1 MKKFET
7 LNNILGWLIFLI
19 ASTVFLLTIEPTA
32 SWWDCG
38 EYISTSYK
46 LMVGHPPGAPT
57 FQLLARIFSLFAFGN
72 VENVAKMVNAFS
84 ALCSGFA
91 VLFLFWTITAMARK
105 LFEKGKE
112 MTMVEKYVVLAA
124 GAVGALA
131 FTFSDSFWFSAV
143 EGEVYAAAACFT
155 AIVFWAI
162 FKWER
167 VADER
172 HSNRWLI
179 FIAFIIGVSIG
190 IHLLN
195 ILTLPGIVYVYYFK
209 KFKFSKKGFIWASI
223 LALAITGFVFGGII
237 PWIVILAG
245 NFELFF
251 TNSVG
256 LPFHYGTMIYF
267 IILIGAIILGLY
279 FSKKYGKS
287 IVHIALLCLT
297 FIIIGYSSFFVLI
310 IRSNSGTP
318 INENAPKD
326 ALSFLNF
333 LNREQ
338 YGDWPLLYG
347 QYYTANVVN
356 TKEGSWNYIKGDKKY
371 IPTSRKLKYEYDPAN
386 CGAFPRMWSDQP
398 RHIAAYK
405 AWTSIKSDRM
415 PTFGE
420 NLSFFFGYQVN
431 TMYWRYFLWNF
442 AGRQN
447 DIQGF
452 GIDDA
457 GNKDVAKGNWISGI
471 PFLDKMRLGN
481 QDKIPQ
487 NLLKNKARNTFFL
500 LPLLFGLLGLFIQFK
515 KDPKFAF
522 VTFVLFFMTGL
533 AIVLYLNQTPYQPR
547 ERDYAYAGSFY
558 AFAIWIGFGVIGLF
572 QLISKK
578 LPQLASIGIVAL
590 ASLILVPGLM
600 AKEGWDDH
608 DRSGKYACRDFAKN
622 YLASCAP
629 NAILITNGD
638 NDTFPL
644 WYAQEVEGFRTDVR
658 VVNFTLAS
666 GDWYIHQLYKKMY
679 KSEPLPFTL
688 PAEKYT
694 AGTNDFV
701 PFFDTKFKGSLDI
714 RDLMKLINSESEETK
729 VTLPQ
734 NGSKVSFLP
743 TKDLKIKVDS
753 LKVLRNG
760 TVPQSLA
767 NMIPKYVEWKVK
779 KNSLYK
785 NDLMLIDFL
794 ASNNWDRPIYFASP
808 SSVSDFLDIE
818 DYCYLEGVVFRFLPV
833 KVDNK
838 TSTGIL
844 TDRTYDCLMNK
855 FAYGNLND
863 PKVYADKESVGM
875 ALFLRNNFAR
885 LAQSLLIE
893 GKKDKAIKVLD
904 KGIEVFPDF
913 NIPFD
918 LYMISYAE
926 LYYMA
931 GVDKKANEIVKKVFD
946 VYSENIDYFL
956 SLEPEY
962 QAAQEDELQRS
973 GAVLQEL
980 ERITK
985 KYNQPDLNKTIG
997 LKMQA
1002 LIQAYTPPQQQQ

>member
-19 ASTVFLLTIEPTA
+19 ASTVFLLTIEPTT

-38 EYISTSYK
+38 EYIATSYK
-46 LMVGHPPGAPT
+46 LQIGHPPGTPT
-57 FQLLARIFSLFAFGN
+57 FQLIGRIFSLFAFGN
-72 VENVAKMVNAFS
+72 VENVAKTINALS

-105 LFEKGKE
+105 LFEKAGE
-112 MTMVEKYVVLAA
+112 MTMIEKYVVLSA

-143 EGEVYAAAACFT
+143 EGEVYAAAACAT
-155 AIVFWAI
+155 SIAFWAI
-162 FKWER
+162 FKWDR

-179 FIAFIIGVSIG
+179 LIAFMIGVSIG

-195 ILTLPGIVYVYYFK
+195 LLTLPAIVYVYYFRK
-209 KFKFSKKGFIWASI
+209 YKFSKKGFIWASV
-223 LALAITGFVFGGII
+223 LSLVITGFVFGGVI

-245 NFELFF
+245 KFELFF
-251 TNSVG
+251 INSVG
-256 LPFHYGTMIYF
+256 LPFDTGTIIYF
-267 IILIGAIILGLY
+267 VFLIAAIIAGLY
-279 FSKKYGKS
+279 LSKKYGKS
-287 IVHIALLCLT
+287 IVHVSLLCLT
-297 FIIIGYSSFFVLI
+297 FVIIGYSSFFVLI
-310 IRSNSGTP
+310 IRSNAGTP

-356 TKEGSWNYIKGDKKY
+356 TKEGDYNYIKGDKKY

-386 CGAFPRMWSDQP
+386 SGVFTRMWSDQP

-405 AWTSIKSDRM
+405 AWGGIKSDRM

-420 NLSFFFGYQVN
+420 NMSYFFGYQIN
-431 TMYWRYFLWNF
+431 TMYLRYFMWNF

-447 DIQGF
+447 DVQGY

-457 GNKDVAKGNWISGI
+457 ANKDVAKGNWISGI
-471 PFLDKMRLGN
+471 PFIDKMRLGN
-481 QDKIPQ
+481 QDKIQPHML
-487 NLLKNKARNTFFL
+487 NNKARNTFYL
-500 LPLLFGLLGLFIQFK
+500 LPLILGLIGLFVHFK
-515 KDPKFAF
+515 KDPRYAF
-522 VTFVLFFMTGL
+522 VNFVFFFMTGL

-547 ERDYAYAGSFY
+547 ERDYAFAGSFY
-558 AFAIWIGFGVIGLF
+558 AFAVWIGFGVIGLF
-572 QLISKK
+572 QLLSKK
-578 LPQLASIGIVAL
+578 LPQSASIAIVTL
-590 ASLILVPGLM
+590 ASLILVPGIM
-600 AKEGWDDH
+600 AKEGWNDH

-688 PAEKYT
+688 PSEKYT

-714 RDLMKLINSESEETK
+714 KDLMKLINSESEETK

-734 NGSKVSFLP
+734 NGSRVSFLP
-743 TKDLKIKVDS
+743 TKDLKVKVDS

-760 TVPQSLA
+760 TVPASMA
-767 NMIPKYVEWKVK
+767 NMIPKYIEWKVK

-785 NDLMLIDFL
+785 NDLMLLDFL
-794 ASNNWDRPIYFASP
+794 ATNNWERPIYFASP
-808 SSVSDFLDIE
+808 SSVTDFMDIE
-818 DYCYLEGVVFRFLPV
+818 DYCYLEGVVFRFIPV
-833 KVDNK
+833 KIDNK
-838 TSTGIL
+838 TNAGIL
-844 TDRTYDCLMNK
+844 SDRTYDCLMNK

-875 ALFLRNNFAR
+875 AMFLRNNFAR

-904 KGIEVFPDF
+904 KGTEVFPDF
-913 NIPFD
+913 NIPYD
-918 LYMISYAE
+918 MYMISYAE

-931 GVDKKANEIVKKVFD
+931 GADKKATEIVNKVLTM
-946 VYSENIDYFL
+946 YSDDIDYIL

-962 QAAQEDELQRS
+962 QKAQEDDLQKAA
-973 GAVLQEL
+973 AVLQEL

-985 KYNQPDLNKTIG
+985 KYNQTTLSKTIG
-997 LKMQA
+997 MKMQA
-1002 LIQAYTPPQQQQ
+1002 LIQSYSPQQQ